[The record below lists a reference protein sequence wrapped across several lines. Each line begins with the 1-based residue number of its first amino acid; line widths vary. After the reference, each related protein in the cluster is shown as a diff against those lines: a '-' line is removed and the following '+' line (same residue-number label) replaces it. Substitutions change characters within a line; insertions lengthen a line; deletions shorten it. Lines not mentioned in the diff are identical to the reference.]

1 MNMLPP
7 AEIFDQ
13 EMAWHCGDPLGEQ
26 RLLVAGQGVIE
37 LTNRGVITV
46 SGQDRLTW
54 LNDLTT
60 QLVKD
65 LQIRNSAL
73 ALILSPNGHVEYELH
88 IIDDGQTSWIIT
100 QPGQADELLLY
111 LDRMRF
117 MLRVE
122 VANATDRFAVVW
134 EPVNQI
140 DEKCPTWL
148 VPEPFASR
156 GFAGRDVVIARDEL
170 AARLAT
176 QPQAGSWALEA
187 LRIASGMPRMNCETD
202 HRTIPNEVNWLNSA
216 VHLNKGCYRGQET
229 VAKVHNLGQP
239 PRRLALVHL
248 DGSAEELPFHGDEI
262 TCNSKVVGW
271 IGTAVRHYEE
281 GNIALAILKRN
292 VAIGER
298 LVINHNGQEITA
310 LEDPAPAG
318 W

>member
-1 MNMLPP
+1 MNTRPP
-7 AEIFDQ
+7 VDVFDQ
-13 EMAWHCGDPLGEQ
+13 EMAWHFGDPLGEQ
-26 RLLVAGQGVIE
+26 RLLVAGQGIVE

-60 QLVKD
+60 QMVKD
-65 LQIRNSAL
+65 LKMHQSAL

-88 IIDDGQTSWIIT
+88 VVDDGETTWIIT
-100 QPGQADELLLY
+100 QPGQTEGLLTY

-122 VANATDRFAVVW
+122 VADVTDRYTVVW
-134 EPVNQI
+134 EPGHQI

-148 VPEPFASR
+148 VPEPFAAR
-156 GFAGRDVVIARDEL
+156 GFAGREVVIVRDEL
-170 AARLAT
+170 GARLAL
-176 QPQAGSWALEA
+176 QPQTGSWALEA
-187 LRIASGMPRMNCETD
+187 LRVASGMPRMNCETD

-248 DGSAEELPFHGDEI
+248 DGSVEELPVHGDDI
-262 TCNSKVVGW
+262 TCNGKVVGW
-271 IGTAVRHYEE
+271 VGTAVRHYEE
-281 GNIALAILKRN
+281 GNIALVMLKRN
-292 VAIGER
+292 VALGEQ
-298 LVINHNGQEITA
+298 LVITHNGQEITA